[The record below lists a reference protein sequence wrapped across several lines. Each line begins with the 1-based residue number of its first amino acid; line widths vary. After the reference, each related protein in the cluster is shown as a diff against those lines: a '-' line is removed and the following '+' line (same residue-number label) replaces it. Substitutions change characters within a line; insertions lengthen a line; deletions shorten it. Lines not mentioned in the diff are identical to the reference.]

1 MFKKIA
7 FLVLLCS
14 ASSQSFAQEYMDK
27 IAKRACECSET
38 IIKNNNEK
46 TRSMEMG
53 FCILNAADAE
63 DKKKFK
69 KDFNLDFNEIDKNGE
84 KIGKLI
90 GMKMAP
96 VCPTTMMALANSQS
110 GKDKTGN
117 PVQVIF
123 GEVIKIENDFFVSFV
138 VRESNGNSNKLL
150 WTSPIETSIDMANQ
164 YLSLQGK
171 SLQFSF
177 ENQNIFDPKIG
188 EYRPFKIIKKINS
201 K

>member
-1 MFKKIA
+1 MLKKIA
-7 FLVLLCS
+7 FLLLLCS
-14 ASSQSFAQEYMDK
+14 ASAQSFAQEYMDK

-38 IIKNNNEK
+38 ILKNNNDK
-46 TRSMEMG
+46 TRSMEIG

-96 VCPTTMMALANSQS
+96 VCPTTMLALANAQ
-110 GKDKTGN
+110 GDKDKASN
-117 PVQVIF
+117 PIQVIS
-123 GEVIKIENDFFVSFV
+123 GEVIKIEKDFFVSFV
-138 VRESNGNSNKLL
+138 VRESNGNSSKLF

-164 YLSLQGK
+164 YQSLQGK

-188 EYRPFKIIKKINS
+188 EYRAFKIIKKINS

>member
-1 MFKKIA
+1 MFKKIT
-7 FLVLLCS
+7 FLILLCS
-14 ASSQSFAQEYMDK
+14 ASAQSFAQEYVDK
-27 IAKRACECSET
+27 IAKRACDCSET

-46 TRSMEMG
+46 TRSMEIG

-96 VCPTTMMALANSQS
+96 ICPATIMALANAQ
-110 GKDKTGN
+110 GDKDKTSN
-117 PVQVIF
+117 SVQSIV
-123 GEVIKIENDFFVSFV
+123 GEVIKIEKEFFVSFM
-138 VRESNGNSNKLL
+138 VRESNGNSSKLL
-150 WTSPIETSIDMANQ
+150 WTSPIETNIDMANQ

-188 EYRPFKIIKKINS
+188 EYRSFKIIKKINS

>member
-1 MFKKIA
+1 MLKNIA

-14 ASSQSFAQEYMDK
+14 ASAQSFAQEYVDK
-27 IAKRACECSET
+27 IAKRACDCSET
-38 IIKNNNEK
+38 AIKNSNEK
-46 TRSMEMG
+46 TRSMEIG

-96 VCPTTMMALANSQS
+96 ICPTTMMALANAQVDKEKSNNAFQS
-110 GKDKTGN
+110 
-117 PVQVIF
+117 VF
-123 GEVIKIENDFFVSFV
+123 GEVIKIEKDFFVSFV
-138 VRESNGNSNKLL
+138 VRESNGNSSKLL
-150 WTSPIETSIDMANQ
+150 WTSPIETNIDMANQ

-188 EYRPFKIIKKINS
+188 EYRSFKIIKKINS

>member
-1 MFKKIA
+1 MLKNITLLA
-7 FLVLLCS
+7 LLCS
-14 ASSQSFAQEYMDK
+14 VIAQSNAQEYIDK

-46 TRSMEMG
+46 TRNMEVG

-63 DKKKFK
+63 DKKRFK

-96 VCPTTMMALANSQS
+96 ICPATMMALANTQTE
-110 GKDKTGN
+110 KDKTSN
-117 PVQVIF
+117 PVQVIV
-123 GEVIKIENDFFVSFV
+123 GEVIKIEKDFFVSFV
-138 VRESNGNSNKLL
+138 VRESNGNSSKLL
-150 WTSPIETSIDMANQ
+150 WTSPIETNIDMANQ

-171 SLQFSF
+171 TLQFSF

-188 EYRPFKIIKKINS
+188 EYRAFKIIKKINT

>member
-1 MFKKIA
+1 MLKNIA
-7 FLVLLCS
+7 FLVLLGS
-14 ASSQSFAQEYMDK
+14 ASAQSFAQEYVDK
-27 IAKRACECSET
+27 IAKRACDCSET
-38 IIKNNNEK
+38 AIKNSNDK
-46 TRSMEMG
+46 TRSMEIG

-96 VCPTTMMALANSQS
+96 ICPTTMMTLANAQVDKEKTSNTLQS
-110 GKDKTGN
+110 
-117 PVQVIF
+117 VF
-123 GEVIKIENDFFVSFV
+123 GEVIKIEKEFFVSFM
-138 VRESNGNSNKLL
+138 VRESNGNSSKLL
-150 WTSPIETSIDMANQ
+150 WTSPIETNIDMANQ

-188 EYRPFKIIKKINS
+188 EYRSFKIIKKINS

>member
-1 MFKKIA
+1 MLATLQVFFEQVSSFSKKREVLGFVFFIFRIA
-7 FLVLLCS
+7 FL
-14 ASSQSFAQEYMDK
+14 FFNF
-27 IAKRACECSET
+27 
-38 IIKNNNEK
+38 NNL
-46 TRSMEMG
+46 G

-69 KDFNLDFNEIDKNGE
+69 KEFNLDFNEIDKNGE

-96 VCPTTMMALANSQS
+96 ICPTTIMTLANTQDD
-110 GKDKTGN
+110 KDKSSSTI
-117 PVQVIF
+117 QVIV
-123 GEVIKIENDFFVSFV
+123 GEVIKIEKDFFVSFV
-138 VRESNGNSNKLL
+138 VRESNGNSSKLL

-188 EYRPFKIIKKINS
+188 EYRAFKIIKKINS

>member
-1 MFKKIA
+1 MLKKIA
-7 FLVLLCS
+7 LLALFCS
-14 ASSQSFAQEYMDK
+14 ASAPLFAQEYMDK
-27 IAKRACECSET
+27 IAKRACECSEAT
-38 IIKNNNEK
+38 LKNNNEK
-46 TRSMEMG
+46 TRTMEVG

-63 DKKKFK
+63 DKKRFK
-69 KDFNLDFNEIDKNGE
+69 KEFNLDFNEIDKNGE

-96 VCPTTMMALANSQS
+96 ICPTTIMTLASAQDD
-110 GKDKTGN
+110 KDKASN
-117 PVQVIF
+117 AVQVIA
-123 GEVIKIENDFFVSFV
+123 GEVIKIEKDFFVSFV
-138 VRESNGNSNKLL
+138 VRESNGNSSKLL

-188 EYRPFKIIKKINS
+188 EYRAFKIIRKIS
-201 K
+201 AK